1 MPSGK
6 KGKNLGS
13 KSQTTRESTNPVTQG
28 TGKKSIDDSA
38 THGTRS
44 GLRSRPSAESAWPV
58 RDNPESILRKP
69 RKPRKATET
78 AQAQDRPESPTRRQ
92 LHSLAKSIETSL
104 EEEYWRVDN
113 GTPEE
118 CFAEETPL
126 SSQDTDPEQTFNRK
140 WGYLPPLGEEALAVI
155 DAIIADPG
163 LAKEYSRM
171 KPEDPAFR
179 EGLRFR
185 NILLEK
191 SLDLDPYVAHIWSL
205 APAESAP
212 ETNEERELHEQ
223 LWTSDQVKCSEQS
236 NEALFQRTLMM
247 SLVARHLFIY
257 DRDATNKSCLDF
269 SVEETWSCPP
279 MPTRAYPKNDKYLT
293 QPKPDLA
300 VCFRREALIPDD
312 LWSAF
317 PKATM
322 RLACYEHAVDAT
334 ERLFHFFTIEAKKAH
349 ISADDNVG
357 KRQSLNNASQALH
370 NMFEFFRDAGPQ
382 HQDDFFTKV
391 RFFSVVAS
399 TEGLTIRIHRATRD
413 AAGWALIIKNRPEYP
428 LKFKYREFFTIQRKD
443 FGRETVLET
452 FKKILIGYGAN
463 ELRPLLHKA
472 AAAIMEKLK
481 CDPEGEELR
490 QDRDFYRYGQT
501 SIAPGSG
508 RHTPAASR
516 DQSVQ
521 SNMLSRIPQSGMTM
535 EAPSRDRSQTNRSID
550 MLRSGTVTPTQAL
563 NDKRKRTRRQ
573 SNDSVRARSTRQRN
587 Q

>member
-13 KSQTTRESTNPVTQG
+13 KSQTTRESTNPVTRG

-58 RDNPESILRKP
+58 RDNPESILRKL
-69 RKPRKATET
+69 RKPRKARET
-78 AQAQDRPESPTRRQ
+78 AQTQDRPESPIRRQ

-104 EEEYWRVDN
+104 GEEYWRVDS
-113 GTPEE
+113 GAPEE
-118 CFAEETPL
+118 CFDEETPL
-126 SSQDTDPEQTFNRK
+126 SSQDTDPEQTFNRN
-140 WGYLPPLGEEALAVI
+140 WGYLPPLDEEAVAVI
-155 DAIIADPG
+155 DAIIADPSM
-163 LAKEYSRM
+163 AKYESRIRPNH
-171 KPEDPAFR
+171 KDFPQ
-179 EGLRFR
+179 GLRFR
-185 NILLEK
+185 NVSEK
-191 SLDLDPYVAHIWSL
+191 QDPVPDPYAGHIMSL
-205 APAESAP
+205 ALGKSVPESK
-212 ETNEERELHEQ
+212 EEREVHEQ
-223 LWTSDQVKCSEQS
+223 LWTLDQAQCSKGS

-247 SLVARHLFIY
+247 SLIARHSFIY
-257 DRDATNKSCLDF
+257 DRNDTNQGCLDF

-279 MPTRAYPKNDKYLT
+279 MPTRAYPKGERFLT

-300 VCFRREALIPDD
+300 VCFRREALIPED

-334 ERLFHFFTIEAKKAH
+334 ERLFHFFTIEAKKAR
-349 ISADDNVG
+349 ISADDDVG

-382 HQDDFFTKV
+382 HEDDFFTKV

-399 TEGLTIRIHRATRD
+399 TEGLTMRIHRATRD
-413 AAGWALIIKNRPEYP
+413 AAGWALILKNRPEYP

-443 FGRETVLET
+443 FGREMVLET

-472 AAAIMEKLK
+472 AAAIMEKLR
-481 CDPEGEELR
+481 CDPEGEKSR
-490 QDRDFYRYGQT
+490 QDPDFYRYGQT
-501 SIAPGSG
+501 SITPGS
-508 RHTPAASR
+508 RKNTPAASR

-521 SNMLSRIPQSGMTM
+521 SNMLSHIPQSEMAM
-535 EAPSRDRSQTNRSID
+535 EAPSRALSETNISID
-550 MLRSGTVTPTQAL
+550 MTRSGTVTPTQSRASISRQVL
-563 NDKRKRTRRQ
+563 NDNGKRPRGQ
-573 SNDSVRARSTRQRN
+573 SNDGV
-587 Q
+587 